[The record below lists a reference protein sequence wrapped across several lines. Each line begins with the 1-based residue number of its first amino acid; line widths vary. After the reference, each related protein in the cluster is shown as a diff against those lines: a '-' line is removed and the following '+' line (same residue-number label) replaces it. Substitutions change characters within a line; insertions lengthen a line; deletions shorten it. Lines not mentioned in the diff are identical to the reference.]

1 MQTKIKIGFKHSE
14 VYPEVCVL
22 RHFVYIQLVPLPKN
36 YINISSEVLC

>member
-22 RHFVYIQLVPLPKN
+22 RHFVYVQLVTLLKN
-36 YINISSEVLC
+36 YINTSSELLR